1 MGHLAL
7 QPSLDCQSQD
17 SGVGFITGLSSSTE
31 PNFTSGS
38 ILQELLTFA
47 DVGLSAAVCGQYEV
61 GTVQLYPSPPLPSGI
76 GCPSPQCCN
85 RNSVL
90 GSRLGLLTVCR
101 TGGHRSWGG
110 LQIHWWSRGGLCP
123 GTGLVLWAQRHQQ
136 GGFEGMQMSIW
147 QRGLWKRS
155 TVLEILLFISFLVK
169 LD

>member
-47 DVGLSAAVCGQYEV
+47 DVGLSAAVCGRYEV
-61 GTVQLYPSPPLPSGI
+61 GTVQLYSSPPLPSGI
-76 GCPSPQCCN
+76 GCPSQCCN
-85 RNSVL
+85 RNAIL

-101 TGGHRSWGG
+101 TGGGQELGWIADPLVEPRWALSRHRAGAVGTATSAGG
-110 LQIHWWSRGGLCP
+110 LRGNADVHLT
-123 GTGLVLWAQRHQQ
+123 TGP
-136 GGFEGMQMSIW
+136 
-147 QRGLWKRS
+147 
-155 TVLEILLFISFLVK
+155 LEEK
-169 LD
+169 YRA